1 MPTVT
6 SEELEGSV
14 TTASHRDPLLGLHP
28 YALIYWLVG
37 GILTLALIYAYRID
51 SIASWRGSSNL
62 HTGMEAIATLLAL
75 IIGTMALVRF
85 YSRKDLVF
93 LFVGVGFLGTASL
106 DFFHALITS
115 AYFEELTPSDL
126 SSLAPWSWVA
136 SRLFLSIFMLL
147 CCFTSRTEVSYENR
161 RITEKFVY
169 LGTALF
175 TFACFGIIAL
185 VPLPA
190 AYNPD
195 IFFHRPAEFIP
206 AVIFLV
212 SLILLLRNGHWKLFY
227 FEHWLVLSLIVA
239 FISQAVFMS
248 HSAQL
253 FDYSFDLAHL
263 LKKAGYICVLTGL
276 LISMYMTFKT
286 EEKNSF
292 RAVSQ
297 ANMALEAELAMRSRI
312 EARLVKREKEL
323 LRSNQELE
331 QFAYIASHDLQE
343 PLRKIQS
350 FGDRL
355 QSHYAE
361 ALDERG
367 CDYLQRMRSAAGRM
381 STLINDLLAFSRIKA
396 NTGNHSHVDL
406 NEVLKGVL
414 SDLDWQIEEARALV
428 NSQSLPSLQADG
440 IQMRQ
445 LLQNLIGNSIK
456 YRSPDRLPQIDIDC
470 LNEPGYCVIR
480 VKDNG
485 IGFEP
490 QYAQQIFEVFQR
502 LHSRNEYDGT
512 GVGLSVVRRIAEAHG
527 GTAEASSIPGEGSV
541 FIVKLKLKT

>member
-175 TFACFGIIAL
+175 TFACFG
-185 VPLPA
+185 
-190 AYNPD
+190 
-195 IFFHRPAEFIP
+195 R
-206 AVIFLV
+206 
-212 SLILLLRNGHWKLFY
+212 
-227 FEHWLVLSLIVA
+227 
-239 FISQAVFMS
+239 
-248 HSAQL
+248 
-253 FDYSFDLAHL
+253 
-263 LKKAGYICVLTGL
+263 
-276 LISMYMTFKT
+276 
-286 EEKNSF
+286 
-292 RAVSQ
+292 
-297 ANMALEAELAMRSRI
+297 
-312 EARLVKREKEL
+312 
-323 LRSNQELE
+323 
-331 QFAYIASHDLQE
+331 
-343 PLRKIQS
+343 
-350 FGDRL
+350 
-355 QSHYAE
+355 
-361 ALDERG
+361 
-367 CDYLQRMRSAAGRM
+367 
-381 STLINDLLAFSRIKA
+381 FS
-396 NTGNHSHVDL
+396 
-406 NEVLKGVL
+406 
-414 SDLDWQIEEARALV
+414 
-428 NSQSLPSLQADG
+428 
-440 IQMRQ
+440 
-445 LLQNLIGNSIK
+445 
-456 YRSPDRLPQIDIDC
+456 
-470 LNEPGYCVIR
+470 
-480 VKDNG
+480 
-485 IGFEP
+485 
-490 QYAQQIFEVFQR
+490 
-502 LHSRNEYDGT
+502 
-512 GVGLSVVRRIAEAHG
+512 
-527 GTAEASSIPGEGSV
+527 
-541 FIVKLKLKT
+541 